1 VLRDRYRVLV
11 AIVATS
17 LLASALL
24 TACNTIPPD
33 ADDPAPAAPE
43 QAREYLD
50 EQTGATISAVD
61 RPIVFARDRSERAAN
76 QRDYVTLAAATVNRG
91 GARDYVLIAYVWST
105 LDPRYEPANV
115 DPESLVLV
123 ADDRR
128 IRLTAN
134 GKSSADLGIARGID
148 APRGRATK
156 PLAFPTDPATMRYI
170 AAARSLEVQA
180 KDGDTVVTY
189 ILWDDQRN
197 SLDRFVH
204 FLEGT
209 P

>member
-1 VLRDRYRVLV
+1 VLRDRFRVLV

-43 QAREYLD
+43 QAHEYLD
-50 EQTGATISAVD
+50 EQTGATVSAVD
-61 RPIVFARDRSERAAN
+61 RPLVFARDRSERAAN

-91 GARDYVLIAYVWST
+91 GKRDYVLIAYIWST
-105 LDPRYEPANV
+105 LDPRYDPANV
-115 DPESLVLV
+115 DPDSLVLV

-128 IRLTAN
+128 IHLTAS
-134 GKSSADLGIARGID
+134 GKSSADLGIAREID
-148 APRGRATK
+148 APKGWATK
-156 PLAFPTDPATMRYI
+156 PLTFPSDPATMRYI
-170 AAARSLEVQA
+170 AAARNLEVQA
-180 KDGDTVVTY
+180 KDGDTMVTY
-189 ILWDDQRN
+189 TVWDDQRS

>member
-1 VLRDRYRVLV
+1 MLRGRYRVLV
-11 AIVATS
+11 AIVATA
-17 LLASALL
+17 LLA
-24 TACNTIPPD
+24 ACNTIPPD
-33 ADDPAPAAPE
+33 ADDPGPAAPQ

-50 EQTGATISAVD
+50 EQTGATVSAVD

-76 QRDYVTLAAATVNRG
+76 QRDYVTLAAAAVNRG

-115 DPESLVLV
+115 DPDSLVLV

-128 IRLTAN
+128 IRLSAN
-134 GKSSADLGIARGID
+134 GKTSADLGIGRGID
-148 APRGRATK
+148 APRGRGTK
-156 PLAFPTDPATMRYI
+156 PLVFPTDPATMRFM
-170 AAARSLEVQA
+170 AAARSLEMQVKA
-180 KDGDTVVTY
+180 DDTVVTY
-189 ILWDDQRN
+189 ILWDDQRK

>member
-1 VLRDRYRVLV
+1 MLV
-11 AIVATS
+11 PIVATLLLTTA
-17 LLASALL
+17 LLAS
-24 TACNTIPPD
+24 CNTIPPD
-33 ADDPAPAAPE
+33 ADDPVPAAPE

-50 EQTGATISAVD
+50 EQTGATVSAVD
-61 RPIVFARDRSERAAN
+61 RPLVFARDRSERAAN

-115 DPESLVLV
+115 DPDSLVLV

-128 IRLTAN
+128 IRLSAN
-134 GKSSADLGIARGID
+134 GKTSADLGIAHGID
-148 APRGRATK
+148 APGGRAVK
-156 PLAFPTDPATMRYI
+156 PLAFPSDLATMRYI

-180 KDGDTVVTY
+180 KADDAVVSY
-189 ILWDDQRN
+189 ILWDDQRK

-204 FLEGT
+204 FLDGT

>member
-1 VLRDRYRVLV
+1 MLRDRYRVLV

-17 LLASALL
+17 LVAGALL

-33 ADDPAPAAPE
+33 ADDPTPAAPE

-61 RPIVFARDRSERAAN
+61 RPSVFSRDRSERAAN

-91 GARDYVLIAYVWST
+91 GVREYVLIAYVWST

-148 APRGRATK
+148 APSGRGAK
-156 PLAFPTDPATMRYI
+156 PLAFPTDLATMRFI

-180 KDGDTVVTY
+180 KADDTVVTY
-189 ILWDDQRN
+189 ILWDDQRK